1 MPLEDPSGEAEDGR
15 GGIALAGQSDDVTRE
30 KMTRD
35 LGITF
40 RNWCIERFN
49 IGSREQLEEI
59 AERSRYLTAEQ
70 VANVV
75 DGRTPLISAEGILV
89 LQAVQADVGVWINA
103 WLALLGL
110 VPPTDFSARVAHNMN
125 PVERAVGDSIHY
137 AFQRHVTEQQRVPVI
152 LPRVRGDTI
161 PVLIYLTDE
170 TGHEDVE
177 RALNIVLDEFG
188 LPVSDAA
195 PAMHG
200 SWLRRLRAIVR
211 DTAAAEPTKQLADE
225 VHRALQLKHLHE
237 AQSRVDQAQAEA
249 VAQLIQALEGTGS
262 AVLMIGSV
270 MILKTGGTI
279 SSRTLSQRELIFLE
293 RNPGLISDP
302 HQLLRQLTFHAAAT
316 GPFPEEG
323 PAAVPG

>member
-1 MPLEDPSGEAEDGR
+1 MTD
-15 GGIALAGQSDDVTRE
+15 QSDDAARPPQHEMDVTRE
-30 KMTRD
+30 RMTRD
-35 LGITF
+35 LQKAF
-40 RNWCIERFN
+40 RNRCIERFS

-70 VANVV
+70 VADVV

-89 LQAVQADVGVWINA
+89 LQAVQEDVGAWITA
-103 WLALLGL
+103 WLALLDL
-110 VPPTDFSARVAHNMN
+110 IPPTDFSARIAHDMN

-137 AFQRHVTEQQRVPVI
+137 AFQRHVTEQQRVPFMPG
-152 LPRVRGDTI
+152 LRNATI
-161 PVLIYLTDE
+161 PILIYLTDE

-177 RALNIVLDEFG
+177 QALNIVLDAFG
-188 LPVSDAA
+188 LPVTDAT

-225 VHRALQLKHLHE
+225 VHRALQLKHLHQ
-237 AQSRVDQAQAEA
+237 AQARVDQEQAEA
-249 VAQLIQALEGTGS
+249 VAKLIQALESTGS

-270 MILKTGGTI
+270 MILKTSGTI
-279 SSRTLSQRELIFLE
+279 SSRTLTQRELIFLE

-302 HQLLRQLTFHAAAT
+302 HQLLMQLALHAAAT
-316 GPFPEEG
+316 QPLPEEG
-323 PAAVPG
+323 PAALPG